1 MRRVR
6 CLGLGELAVGV
17 PHELV
22 ELLLAQA
29 PVVVIEVAGAA
40 YVRRKPCPRHSP
52 PASGPVVVVVE
63 AAGAAPPRLAAI
75 PAAPAPLASHD
86 TPAPPEPHA
95 Q

>member
-29 PVVVIEVAGAA
+29 PVVVEAA
-40 YVRRKPCPRHSP
+40 
-52 PASGPVVVVVE
+52 AQTTT
-63 AAGAAPPRLAAI
+63 AAGAA
-75 PAAPAPLASHD
+75 
-86 TPAPPEPHA
+86 
-95 Q
+95 